1 MFPKPVTQASA
12 SFADVNLV
20 AGVAFDDADHIF
32 TGACM
37 STIDCNTTPRGVN
50 SRRGVGVNAGIA
62 ARSAPR
68 ERTPVFR
75 TSSGAIEGTSD

>member
-20 AGVAFDDADHIF
+20 AGVAFDDVDHIF

-37 STIDCNTTPRGVN
+37 STIASQEVSIVDEVL
-50 SRRGVGVNAGIA
+50 A
-62 ARSAPR
+62 
-68 ERTPVFR
+68 
-75 TSSGAIEGTSD
+75 